1 MDRCLVSLD
10 VTPRQGET
18 QDAMLRRFLRVVQ
31 VDGVLQEARSRRFF
45 VSNGDAAR
53 IKRQKNA
60 RRRRLSRNR
69 QQR

>member
-1 MDRCLVSLD
+1 MSWCLMTLDVSLH
-10 VTPRQGET
+10 QGET

-31 VDGVLQEARSRRFF
+31 MDGVLHEARARRFF

-60 RRRRLSRNR
+60 RRRRLGRDKR
-69 QQR
+69 